1 MWCAHHWP
9 EDYDRCIRLGER
21 HVCRRCA
28 VLYPLAA
35 VMAAVGLRWGAD
47 ADWVPW
53 VMVLAPVPT
62 VVEWCA
68 EHFDLTRH
76 RPARLV
82 AGTVVAAPALGLG
95 FARYLRDQGDP
106 WFWGMALG
114 WSAVCL
120 AAAVI
125 GRRRDRS
132 GSAGPGDP
140 AEVERI
146 AEERVV
152 GHHAHR
158 DAGPARLGEAER
170 RLEALVPVPVRTD
183 R

>member
-9 EDYDRCIRLGER
+9 EDYDRCIRIGDR

-28 VLYPLAA
+28 VLYPLALL
-35 VMAAVGLRWGAD
+35 VAAGGLAWGAD
-47 ADWVPW
+47 AAWVPW
-53 VMVLAPVPT
+53 AVLLAPVPT

-68 EHFDLTRH
+68 EHLGATRH

-106 WFWGMALG
+106 WFWVMALG
-114 WSAVCL
+114 WSAVCVTAAL
-120 AAAVI
+120 A
-125 GRRRDRS
+125 GRRRDCG
-132 GSAGPGDP
+132 GSASPGDP
-140 AEVERI
+140 AEVERV
-146 AEERVV
+146 AEQRVV
-152 GHHAHR
+152 GDDPHR
-158 DAGPARLGEAER
+158 DAGASGLGEAEL
-170 RLEALVPVPVRTD
+170 RLEAHVAVPVRTD